1 MTVITDAVLL
11 QYVSIMPIR
20 PEMLGTLGY
29 KCEDTKGFDIPD
41 RVMRV
46 IEIRGGF
53 FLPYAVP
60 RSSVP
65 GRILL
70 LSWYSYRLYRSVRKR
85 EDGVGVHINVNDQI
99 FTDTIIFY
107 GSAHV

>member
-70 LSWYSYRLYRSVRKR
+70 LSWYSYRLYPLCPK
-85 EDGVGVHINVNDQI
+85 
-99 FTDTIIFY
+99 T
-107 GSAHV
+107 